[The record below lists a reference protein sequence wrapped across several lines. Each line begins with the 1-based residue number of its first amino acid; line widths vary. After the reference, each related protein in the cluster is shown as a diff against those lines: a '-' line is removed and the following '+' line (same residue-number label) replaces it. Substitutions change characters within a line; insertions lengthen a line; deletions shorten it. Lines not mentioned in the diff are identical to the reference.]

1 MILKFIWN
9 GIMKI
14 IKNESNNYE
23 KRQILSDTKTLRKSI
38 ATAIKEKYHWDRNK
52 NYSNQK
58 TPRYNV
64 AI

>member
-38 ATAIKEKYHWDRNK
+38 ATAIKEKYH
-52 NYSNQK
+52 
-58 TPRYNV
+58 
-64 AI
+64 